1 MLKILPISY
10 MNSVL
15 GSEGSLYIDYFDIFL
30 STSKE
35 CFICFKSNLIGFFS
49 RYVVKYL
56 ILLFIIALKYFM
68 ESI

>member
-35 CFICFKSNLIGFFS
+35 YFICFKSNLIGFFQD
-49 RYVVKYL
+49 
-56 ILLFIIALKYFM
+56 M
-68 ESI
+68 W